1 MMRKG
6 LSYGWLSARRRIAEM
21 VLPVVTTATG
31 AFLVVIVFG
40 MSESIREQSA
50 SLGHA
55 DEIGRAVVLI
65 AVTVLLV
72 GVAEVAVTTT
82 RTVAHRTRE
91 LGVLSANGVPRKPV
105 IAALLVEPVIAAVL
119 GALAGAG
126 LAVLTGVALG
136 MSGVVAT
143 GVSAAGLMLGVAI
156 AVGVSIVAAFFTSI
170 VPTWNAASRP
180 PIRSLTTGG

>member
-1 MMRKG
+1 MRKG
-6 LSYGWLSARRRIAEM
+6 LSYGWLSARRRIREA
-21 VLPVVTTATG
+21 VLPVITTATG

-40 MSESIREQSA
+40 MSNGIRAQSA

-55 DEIGRAVVLI
+55 EEISRAVVLI

-72 GVAEVAVTTT
+72 GVVEVAVATT

-91 LGVLSANGVPRKPV
+91 LGVLGANGVPRGPV
-105 IAALLVEPVIAAVL
+105 VAALLVEPVIAAVL
-119 GALAGAG
+119 GALAGALMAAVTGIVFGAVG
-126 LAVLTGVALG
+126 L
-136 MSGVVAT
+136 VAT
-143 GVSAAGLMLGVAI
+143 GVSVGGLMVGAAI
-156 AVGVSIVAAFFTSI
+156 SIGVSVVAALATSV

>member
-1 MMRKG
+1 MRKG
-6 LSYGWLSARRRIAEM
+6 LSYGWLSARRRIGEM

-40 MSESIREQSA
+40 MSDGIRAQSA

-72 GVAEVAVTTT
+72 GVVEVAIATT

-91 LGVLSANGVPRKPV
+91 LGVLAANGVPRKPV
-105 IAALLVEPVIAAVL
+105 VTALLVEPAIAAVL
-119 GALAGAG
+119 GALGGSA
-126 LAVLTGVALG
+126 LAVLTGITLAAVDA
-136 MSGVVAT
+136 VAT
-143 GVSAAGLMLGVAI
+143 GVSAAGLLSGVAI
-156 AVGVSIVAAFFTSI
+156 AVGVSVAAAVLTSI

-180 PIRSLTTGG
+180 PIRSLTAGG